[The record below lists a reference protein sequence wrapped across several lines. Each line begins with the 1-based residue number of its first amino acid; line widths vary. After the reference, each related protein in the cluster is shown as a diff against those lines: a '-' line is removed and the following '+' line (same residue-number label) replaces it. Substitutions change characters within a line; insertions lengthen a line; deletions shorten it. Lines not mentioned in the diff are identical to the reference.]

1 MNRDRILEKL
11 HITELTLMQQN
22 AYDSILHGKDDVIVL
37 SPTGSGKTLAYMLP
51 LAEMTD
57 ADSDM
62 IQTVVIVPSRELA
75 QQSDNVLRSMGTGIR
90 SMCCYGGRTAMDEH
104 RMIRQIAPNIIF
116 GTPGRLNDH
125 IDKGN
130 ISPYGIKSVSYTHL
144 TLPTI
149 GG

>member
-1 MNRDRILEKL
+1 MEKL

-62 IQTVVIVPSRELA
+62 IQTGGNSPKPRV
-75 QQSDNVLRSMGTGIR
+75 GT
-90 SMCCYGGRTAMDEH
+90 TV
-104 RMIRQIAPNIIF
+104 RQCAP
-116 GTPGRLNDH
+116 
-125 IDKGN
+125 
-130 ISPYGIKSVSYTHL
+130 
-144 TLPTI
+144 
-149 GG
+149 